1 MIAVYEDVV
10 NALYTAV
17 LFVVKGVGC
26 VLIPAYHLSFF
37 GGYELRYVLFVS
49 IQYDTHLVLP
59 NTLSIKHG
67 VVH

>member
-1 MIAVYEDVV
+1 MIPVYEDVV

-37 GGYELRYVLFVS
+37 GYELRYVLFVS
-49 IQYDTHLVLP
+49 IQYDTLLVLP